1 MIPERFCTEIPTR
14 RMIRLLDA
22 MLPIAQQ
29 QDLTTS
35 MALMVA
41 MPLLMIALE
50 RTTTRG
56 GEPVNA
62 INDVHDARSFVSALR
77 QLKRQPFYKA
87 FLQRPEQLIQWRF
100 LEITRKIDHPS
111 EWRDSV
117 NRHPL
122 QPGAQNDI
130 KEQDVENVLLILRHA
145 LAHGN
150 VVYLNEDGIETPGRR
165 VTHLAFVSEG
175 RSRSDACR
183 VLIVE
188 ESAFIDFLRG
198 WAQWVSQFNINSS
211 LRRAA

>member
-1 MIPERFCTEIPTR
+1 MIPERFCTEIPQ
-14 RMIRLLDA
+14 RMMRLLDA
-22 MLPIAQQ
+22 IQPIARE

-41 MPLLMIALE
+41 MPLLMIPLE
-50 RTTTRG
+50 RTNSRR

-62 INDVHDARSFVSALR
+62 INDVNDARSFVSALR

-87 FLQRPEQLIQWRF
+87 FLRRPEQLVQWRF
-100 LEITRKIDHPS
+100 LEVTRKIDHPS
-111 EWRDSV
+111 EWRDSL

-130 KEQDVENVLLILRHA
+130 KEQDVENILLTLRHA

-150 VVYLNEDGIETPGRR
+150 VVYLNEEGCEAPGRR

-175 RSRSDACR
+175 RARDRAYR

-188 ESAFIDFLRG
+188 ENAFIEFLKS
-198 WAQWVSQFNINSS
+198 WAHWVEGFNMDSS

>member
-1 MIPERFCTEIPTR
+1 MIPERFCTEIPQ
-14 RMIRLLDA
+14 RMMRLLDA
-22 MLPIAQQ
+22 IQPIARQ

-41 MPLLMIALE
+41 MPLLIIPLE
-50 RTTTRG
+50 RTTTKR

-62 INDVHDARSFVSALR
+62 INDVHDAESFVTALQ
-77 QLKRQPFYKA
+77 QLKNRRFHEA
-87 FLQRPEQLIQWRF
+87 FLQRPEQLIQWRY
-100 LEITRKIDHPS
+100 LEIARKIDHPS
-111 EWRDSV
+111 EWRDSLD
-117 NRHPL
+117 RHPL

-130 KEQDVENVLLILRHA
+130 KEQDVENVLLTLRHA

-150 VVYLNEDGIETPGRR
+150 VVYLNEDGYETPGRR

-175 RSRSDACR
+175 RSRAGAYR

-188 ESAFIDFLRG
+188 ENAFIEFLRA
-198 WAQWVSQFNINSS
+198 WAQWVSRFSMDTS

>member
-1 MIPERFCTEIPTR
+1 MIPERFCTEIPQ
-14 RMIRLLDA
+14 RMMRLLDA
-22 MLPIAQQ
+22 MQPIAKQ

-41 MPLLMIALE
+41 MPLLMIPLE
-50 RTTTRG
+50 RTNTNR

-62 INDVHDARSFVSALR
+62 INDVLGARSFVRALR
-77 QLKRQPFYKA
+77 KLKQQPFYEA
-87 FLQRPEQLIQWRF
+87 FLQRPEQLMQWRF
-100 LEITRKIDHPS
+100 LEITRNIDHPS
-111 EWRDSV
+111 EWRDSL

-130 KEQDVENVLLILRHA
+130 KNQDAKNVLLTLRHA

-165 VTHLAFVSEG
+165 VTHLAFVSECRG
-175 RSRSDACR
+175 RSDAYR

-188 ESAFIDFLRG
+188 ERAFIDFLRG
-198 WAQWVSQFNINSS
+198 WAEWVSHFNINSS
-211 LRRAA
+211 LLSAA